1 MRKEELVKALT
12 TSNIPGLSNL
22 TFKVLKAI
30 AQEHGVNVTS
40 KTTEAELVDALKNI
54 DIFLDNLRNTERKYL
69 AKVRGI
75 RGYNKMRREELI
87 KALSAFIPEVKLPIP
102 EVRTPH
108 SKLSFTSL
116 KRLVKKVEDSVV
128 TDVDKFTEWVLEQ
141 IPDPVKKR
149 ATHKVNALNKKV
161 KGLFKEIERFK
172 PRELESAFNIFFL
185 NTYRIEGQR
194 RYDPKNF
201 FDESELRVLG
211 LLAEKEKPIKTHFL
225 FNNGFTR
232 IDPATGEVEEMTHYF
247 HGDVI
252 EIYETIN
259 IVEKYREM
267 RDLILEKI
275 ATFQPQKSGWQFDQI
290 LSHDISI
297 VPFRPL
303 AGNSYIPTPK
313 KIIGYRK
320 AIVNVQNKSDNEC
333 FKWAVTSAV
342 YPQNTT
348 NPERLSTTQR
358 EL

>member
-1 MRKEELVKALT
+1 MEHLPKTLLRALARENEVAGWPRMTKPQLIEALEDLNITLEDLTVPDLKSAAKSRGIKGFHKMRKEELVKALT

-128 TDVDKFTEWVLEQ
+128 TDVDKFTEWILEQ

-149 ATHKVNALNKKV
+149 ATHNVNALNKKV

-172 PRELESAFNIFFL
+172 PRELESAFNIFL
-185 NTYRIEGQR
+185 NTYRIQ
-194 RYDPKNF
+194 
-201 FDESELRVLG
+201 
-211 LLAEKEKPIKTHFL
+211 
-225 FNNGFTR
+225 
-232 IDPATGEVEEMTHYF
+232 
-247 HGDVI
+247 
-252 EIYETIN
+252 
-259 IVEKYREM
+259 
-267 RDLILEKI
+267 
-275 ATFQPQKSGWQFDQI
+275 
-290 LSHDISI
+290 
-297 VPFRPL
+297 
-303 AGNSYIPTPK
+303 
-313 KIIGYRK
+313 
-320 AIVNVQNKSDNEC
+320 
-333 FKWAVTSAV
+333 
-342 YPQNTT
+342 
-348 NPERLSTTQR
+348 
-358 EL
+358 